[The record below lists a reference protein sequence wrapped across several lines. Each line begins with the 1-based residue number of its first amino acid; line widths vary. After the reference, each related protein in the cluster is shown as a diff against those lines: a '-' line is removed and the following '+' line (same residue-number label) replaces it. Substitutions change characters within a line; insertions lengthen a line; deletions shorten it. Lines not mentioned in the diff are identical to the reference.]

1 MREVPNSIRL
11 VSPAQC
17 GRDCSASHS
26 PHLFP
31 PRKGEEMKKIGETVH
46 TFMRGTNK
54 NTPPPS
60 TGGGEGRV
68 ILFALGSPP
77 PWPSPPRGGDNASN
91 CGQMCESW
99 LIRDQGMFL
108 TIFGP
113 SHFATGAGR
122 RFHVSMKSRYFGLV
136 GLKFG
141 ISLPGPRMY
150 W

>member
-1 MREVPNSIRL
+1 
-11 VSPAQC
+11 
-17 GRDCSASHS
+17 
-26 PHLFP
+26 
-31 PRKGEEMKKIGETVH
+31 
-46 TFMRGTNK
+46 MRGTNK
-54 NTPPPS
+54 ILPPPS
-60 TGGGEGRV
+60 TGGGEGEGDIVRAR
-68 ILFALGSPP
+68 LTPTLALPP
-77 PWPSPPRGGDNASN
+77 QGGGDNASN